1 MKIMTASKKDG
12 RISVF
17 LKSKPFE
24 AIENQEIG
32 RRKSSVYSFWSSK
45 NSHIQLDTWADRT
58 GWKLSFIMRDTKHL
72 KAMCHSDKNCLQGRE
87 TEWFGAVTYYQTI
100 ISSCQYQNLPWELR
114 KIHSICS
121 SRIFYS
127 CKDCKMIFG
136 YMESTLNLNRGIQ
149 IFVAEFLFLFVTVES
164 RCGKNVLRFTITI
177 SGAVDSI
184 HIPQVRTITSNWNHH
199 ADNLSRKEIGSNLFI
214 FKIKKTHL
222 T

>member
-1 MKIMTASKKDG
+1 
-12 RISVF
+12 
-17 LKSKPFE
+17 
-24 AIENQEIG
+24 
-32 RRKSSVYSFWSSK
+32 
-45 NSHIQLDTWADRT
+45 
-58 GWKLSFIMRDTKHL
+58 MRDTKHL
-72 KAMCHSDKNCLQGRE
+72 KAMCHSDKNCLRGRE

-164 RCGKNVLRFTITI
+164 PSGSLLLIVMWPIIMRAIRQEINLNSQTCIAVSSCGC
-177 SGAVDSI
+177 SD
-184 HIPQVRTITSNWNHH
+184 
-199 ADNLSRKEIGSNLFI
+199 
-214 FKIKKTHL
+214 
-222 T
+222 